1 MTFQTSQRIKYRMNL
16 SLIDLADSDN
26 RHTESPGRRDNRIS
40 TSYFGF
46 FTVSKATQDLSISLI
61 LSACPSTKSWKNVY
75 SVLQWLR
82 SLCII
87 YPRTFLKAYFIS
99 RSEHENPDALLLLEL
114 LGHEEHDGGAGGGPA
129 RGPDQPAQVLL
140 LPVVPV
146 RPAVQLAPVCRG
158 QPGGHVWSS
167 PAPAPAALIRKFI

>member
-61 LSACPSTKSWKNVY
+61 LSACPSTKSWKKCLFCFTMIAKSMHNLSSDFFKSLFY
-75 SVLQWLR
+75 LQVWAR
-82 SLCII
+82 EPRRPPP
-87 YPRTFLKAYFIS
+87 PRTTGTRGTWRRRRRRTCTRPWPACPSPSPPSCPSTPSCPACPSL
-99 RSEHENPDALLLLEL
+99 P
-114 LGHEEHDGGAGGGPA
+114 GPA
-129 RGPDQPAQVLL
+129 RRPCLVL
-140 LPVVPV
+140 P
-146 RPAVQLAPVCRG
+146 RPRTSRP
-158 QPGGHVWSS
+158 HT
-167 PAPAPAALIRKFI
+167 